1 MRYAVGIDLGTT
13 FTAAA
18 VSHVDGTRM
27 VALTHD
33 IVVPAV
39 ACHTA
44 EGKLLTGSAAIQA
57 AADNPARLAHGFKR
71 RLGDPTPLMIGG
83 AAYSPAALMA
93 AQLRDVLDQV
103 SRAMGGPPDS
113 IVLTCPAI
121 WGPYRRE
128 QFAEVPRLAG
138 ITDYQLITEPE
149 AAARHYSRERT
160 LGDGETVAVY
170 DLGGGTLDT
179 TVLRMRAGTMEILGT
194 PEGVEHLGGMDFDD
208 ALLAHVDERLD
219 GAIGRLDPADAL
231 ADLRALCVR
240 AKIELSTEPDVTLTV
255 PLPSGPREVT
265 ITRRDFNAAITP
277 SVELTIGALRR
288 TIASAG
294 LRDEDLSA
302 VLLAGG
308 SSRIPLVTQLVFEE
322 FDKPVRV
329 SQHPKFTVALGAA
342 TVAGAAV
349 HQPAPAAPPAVPAPV
364 GDPVVP
370 PPTGRRR
377 WLVPAAAAVIVVVAT
392 LITAL
397 IMVGGSDDAINDG
410 NDVDAAAGT
419 RSERP
424 TATAPATTDAAPT
437 TTTRTAAGAPPATVA
452 APGTGSAEASVN
464 APAPPPPPLTVFGDD
479 FVGPYRA
486 FIASAE
492 KWDGTELTG
501 GSAAHAA
508 IAARVSDGL
517 RVTWRGGE
525 PAQVYLQTV
534 NATKDLSSYVDGK
547 GALRFSVSVH
557 SSGAGTT
564 SLATHCRY
572 PCGAELDVTELFKG
586 LPVGSRTEVT
596 IPLTCF
602 TAAGLDKT
610 MVNTPFLVYAQGPLD
625 VTFRD
630 IRWVPGAADDPDAT
644 PCSALS

>member
-18 VSHVDGTRM
+18 ISSVDGTRM
-27 VALTHD
+27 VALSHD

-39 ACHTA
+39 ACHTPD
-44 EGKLLTGSAAIQA
+44 GTLLTGGAAIQA

-71 RLGDPTPLMIGG
+71 RLGDPTPLMLGG

-103 SRAMGGPPDS
+103 AMAMGGPPDS

-138 ITDYQLITEPE
+138 ISDYRLITEPE

-179 TVLRMRAGTMEILGT
+179 TVLRMRGDAMEILGT

-208 ALLAHVDERLD
+208 ALLAHLDERLD
-219 GAIGRLDPADAL
+219 GAISRLDPIDPAAADAL
-231 ADLRALCVR
+231 ADIRALCVR
-240 AKIELSTEPDVTLTV
+240 TKIELSTEPDVTLAV
-255 PLPSGPREVT
+255 PLPSGPCEVT
-265 ITRRDFNAAITP
+265 ITRLDFNAAIRP

-308 SSRIPLVTQLVFEE
+308 SSRIPLVTQLVFKE
-322 FDKPVRV
+322 FEKPVRV

-342 TVAGAAV
+342 TVAGTALAA
-349 HQPAPAAPPAVPAPV
+349 PAPAVAPPPV
-364 GDPVVP
+364 VDPVAEPVR
-370 PPTGRRR
+370 GRRR
-377 WLVPAAAAVIVVVAT
+377 WLVPAAAAVLVVVAT
-392 LITAL
+392 LVAAL
-397 IMVGGSDDAINDG
+397 VMAGDDENT
-410 NDVDAAAGT
+410 VDAAAGT
-419 RSERP
+419 KPDR
-424 TATAPATTDAAPT
+424 PT
-437 TTTRTAAGAPPATVA
+437 TTTTTTTEPSTSAPPATIA
-452 APGTGSAEASVN
+452 APDTGSAQASVD
-464 APAPPPPPLTVFGDD
+464 APPPPPKPLTVFGDD
-479 FVGPYRA
+479 LVGPYRA
-486 FIASAE
+486 FIASPE
-492 KWDGTELTG
+492 KWDGTEVIG

-508 IAARVSDGL
+508 ISASVSDGL

-525 PAQVYLQTV
+525 PGQVYLQTV
-534 NATKDLSSYVDGK
+534 NATKDLSSYVDSK
-547 GALRFSVSVH
+547 GALRFSVLVH
-557 SSGAGTT
+557 SAGAGTT
-564 SLATHCRY
+564 SLAAHCRY
-572 PCGAELDVTELFKG
+572 PCGAELNVSELFAD
-586 LPVGSRTEVT
+586 LPVGTRTEVT
-596 IPLTCF
+596 VPLTCF
-602 TAAGLDKT
+602 TEAGLNEA

-630 IRWVPGAADDPDAT
+630 IQVVPDAADDPDAT

>member
-27 VALTHD
+27 VALSHD

-44 EGKLLTGSAAIQA
+44 DGKLLTGSAAIEA
-57 AADNPARLAHGFKR
+57 AAGNPARLAHGFKR
-71 RLGDPTPLMIGG
+71 RLGDPTPLMLGG

-93 AQLRDVLDQV
+93 AQLRDVLGQV
-103 SRAMGGPPDS
+103 TRAMGGPPAS

-138 ITDYQLITEPE
+138 ITDYELITEPE

-179 TVLRMRAGTMEILGT
+179 TVLRMRAGAMEILGT

-208 ALLAHVDERLD
+208 ALVAHLDERLD
-219 GAIGRLDPADAL
+219 GAISRLDPIDPAAAAAL
-231 ADLRALCVR
+231 ADIRALCVHT
-240 AKIELSTEPDVTLTV
+240 KIELSTEPDVALTV

-265 ITRRDFNAAITP
+265 VTRLDFNAAIRP

-294 LRDEDLSA
+294 LRDDDLSA

-308 SSRIPLVTQLVFEE
+308 SSRIPLVTQLVFAE
-322 FDKPVRV
+322 FEKPVRV

-342 TVAGAAV
+342 TVAAAALTR
-349 HQPAPAAPPAVPAPV
+349 PAPAVAPP
-364 GDPVVP
+364 PVVDAVVAP
-370 PPTGRRR
+370 ARSRRR
-377 WLVPAAAAVIVVVAT
+377 WLVPAAAAVLVVVAT
-392 LITAL
+392 LVAAL
-397 IMVGGSDDAINDG
+397 IMAGDDG
-410 NDVDAAAGT
+410 NTVDAATGT
-419 RSERP
+419 EHP
-424 TATAPATTDAAPT
+424 TATTTT
-437 TTTRTAAGAPPATVA
+437 TTTRTSTSTPPATIA
-452 APGTGSAEASVN
+452 APGTGSAQASVD
-464 APAPPPPPLTVFGDD
+464 APPPPPTPLTVFGDD
-479 FVGPYRA
+479 LAGPYRA
-486 FIASAE
+486 FIASPE
-492 KWDGTELTG
+492 KWDGTEVIG
-501 GSAAHAA
+501 GSAAHTA
-508 IAARVSDGL
+508 ISARIADGL
-517 RVTWRGGE
+517 RVTWHGGE

-534 NATKDLSSYVDGK
+534 NATKDLSSYVDSG
-547 GALRFSVSVH
+547 GALRFSVFVH
-557 SSGAGTT
+557 SAGAGTT
-564 SLATHCRY
+564 SLAAHCRY
-572 PCGAELDVTELFKG
+572 PCGAELDATELFRG
-586 LPVGSRTEVT
+586 LPSGTSTEVT

-602 TAAGLDKT
+602 TAAGLDKA
-610 MVNTPFLVYAQGPLD
+610 MVNTPFLVYSQGPLD